1 MPRIINLK
9 ALSKVTM
16 TYQYQ
21 YQYQYLYQYLYL
33 YLYLFSFIDTAFI
46 FKVYKY

>member
-1 MPRIINLK
+1 
-9 ALSKVTM
+9 M

-21 YQYQYLYQYLYL
+21 YQYQ
-33 YLYLFSFIDTAFI
+33 FSSIDTAFI